1 MVSYLTKDRHIN
13 LYGSQLPAQQCYQV
27 APEAG
32 SSNDHESPLERASV
46 ADQ

>member
-1 MVSYLTKDRHIN
+1 MVSYLTEDGHIN

-27 APEAG
+27 AREAE
-32 SSNDHESPLERASV
+32 SSSDHEPPLERASV